1 METRWI
7 LGLGPVIVDDQFI
20 KDIGRRSVHWYLN
33 NKPLSKDPRD
43 ALLRI
48 YENCGNK
55 YYQFTKYISQTMGN
69 MMYSH
74 VHQMHWKGTMM
85 QRPDTY
91 IIRAYTNPNRVYAS
105 IHLDLYDEQLRR
117 CGEVRV
123 VSMIDLDTD
132 QTRISV
138 KRL

>member
-7 LGLGPVIVDDQFI
+7 LGLGPVIVDEQFI

-33 NKPLSKDPRD
+33 SNPLSKNPMK

-48 YENCGNK
+48 YEDCGNK
-55 YYQFTKYISQTMGN
+55 YYQFTRYISQTMGN

-74 VHQMHWKGTMM
+74 VHQMHWKGVMM
-85 QRPDTY
+85 QQPDTY
-91 IIRAYTNPNRVYAS
+91 VIRAYTKPNRVYAS
-105 IHLDLYDEQLRR
+105 IHLDLYDERLRR
-117 CGEVRV
+117 CGELRV

>member
-74 VHQMHWKGTMM
+74 VKQMHWKGTMM
-85 QRPDTY
+85 QQPNTY
-91 IIRAYTNPNRVYAS
+91 VIRAYTKPNHVYAS
-105 IHLDLYDEQLRR
+105 IHFDLYDEQLRR